1 MQNARG
7 DKGAMQGNAEAA
19 LFLKIRSTFDKSI
32 MLYLGESVTWKRFA
46 EFPLPNEAAILYD
59 IREEL
64 MVKKDSVG
72 QIVDLFNEI
81 VQEVEDDRNKGIFLQ
96 IMQQLQNKM

>member
-1 MQNARG
+1 
-7 DKGAMQGNAEAA
+7 
-19 LFLKIRSTFDKSI
+19 
-32 MLYLGESVTWKRFA
+32 
-46 EFPLPNEAAILYD
+46 
-59 IREEL
+59 

-96 IMQQLQNKM
+96 IMQQLQNKMLPARNDLKWNNQYKDIKNNFIEKFKD

>member
-1 MQNARG
+1 M
-7 DKGAMQGNAEAA
+7 NAEAA

-32 MLYLGESVTWKRFA
+32 MLYFGESVTWKRFA

>member
-1 MQNARG
+1 M
-7 DKGAMQGNAEAA
+7 NAEAA

>member
-1 MQNARG
+1 V
-7 DKGAMQGNAEAA
+7 NAEAA